1 MQTREQ
7 AKGKVLKGLRRKE
20 RAEPGRLEGVRS
32 GNGMGR
38 CAGSAAFLPPTSISQ
53 GGGIFI

>member
-20 RAEPGRLEGVRS
+20 IAEPGRLEGVGA
-32 GNGMGR
+32 GNEMGR
-38 CAGSAAFLPPTSISQ
+38 CTGSAAFLPWTPISQ